1 MWETVEA
8 EVDIGG
14 NVRLLEKIEICKTR
28 RALLIVLEEVE
39 SVENESVTPTGNTA
53 AFLELLNDP
62 NFVNRTS
69 YPVAE
74 IEDITG

>member
-1 MWETVEA
+1 MWQTIEE
-8 EVDIGG
+8 EVDVGG
-14 NVRLLEKIEICKTR
+14 NVRLLEKMEISKTR

-39 SVENESVTPTGNTA
+39 SVENESVTPTGNTSV
-53 AFLELLNDP
+53 FLEFINSP
-62 NFVNRTS
+62 NFVNRPS